1 MTSNFN
7 ERKKLQPTYRSNEEV
22 DLLASADEAV
32 AGVISVQHHKA
43 GCSDWIC
50 NPMIMIMV

>member
-7 ERKKLQPTYRSNEEV
+7 ERKETTETYRCNEEV

-32 AGVISVQHHKA
+32 AGVVGVQHHKA
-43 GCSDWIC
+43 GRSNWIC